1 MNEEIKKINAATTTV
16 DEWLEWG
23 DLYNGDLPDLDP
35 EDYDSEEE
43 LEAAD
48 EERRRQYWR
57 LTGTVAINRAAWE
70 HELRGLGAE
79 PGSEYWAAAEGVA
92 ERFRDMIDEDWWPV
106 DCCLSY
112 ERGDG
117 YEDKYDSI
125 EGSGSYSVLDL

>member
-43 LEAAD
+43 IEAAD

-57 LTGTVAINRAAWE
+57 LTGLVATSRAAWE
-70 HELRGLGAE
+70 AWLAQEGVE
-79 PGSEYWAAAEGVA
+79 KGSEYWIEAEKVA
-92 ERFRDMIDEDWWPV
+92 ERFRDLMDDEDCYWPI
-106 DCCLSY
+106 DAYISY

-117 YEDKYDSI
+117 CEDDSI
-125 EGSGSYSVLDL
+125 EGAGSYNIMDL